1 MKLTQDKIE
10 IVSRSVCIKTSKQL
24 KKIFIEGRCYAQRVL
39 ESKFWQTFEGDDSNP
54 GIEKQRTVHNLP
66 DEAKQC

>member
-39 ESKFWQTFEGDDSNP
+39 EINSGKHLREM
-54 GIEKQRTVHNLP
+54 ILIL
-66 DEAKQC
+66 A